1 MCPPDASGIF
11 FSPGRPIVHG
21 ITQWL
26 PATPAETEAL
36 PHEGAH
42 SLWFPAGLRKSL
54 IVVAKDS
61 GGDTLLTIVLTSKNN
76 RQLTIPL

>member
-1 MCPPDASGIF
+1 MHLAY
-11 FSPGRPIVHG
+11 FSVLVGLLY
-21 ITQWL
+21 TAYQWV
-26 PATPAETEAL
+26 PANPAETEAL

-61 GGDTLLTIVLTSKNN
+61 GGDTLLTVVLTSKNN